1 MATIKDIAE
10 RAGVSVTTVSRILN
24 YDETLNV
31 QDQTKQRVFKAADEL
46 DYQVKPKKKRKQK
59 LRIGVLCSYSAEEE
73 LEDTYYLSI
82 RVAIEKK
89 LETEGYKKIP
99 VSLEALAE
107 DGKQID
113 GLICLGTFS
122 RSIVERIRKLHKPIV
137 FVDAV
142 GDEECFDSVVID
154 FAYAIQ
160 KALYYLL
167 EAGHKKIAFI
177 GGIERDQDGVL
188 VEDRREI
195 LFRSIMAERG
205 LLREEYVRTEGY
217 MPKSGYRQGKAL
229 FEMADPPTAVF
240 TANDALAVGCYRA
253 AQEAGLSIP
262 QDLSVMGFNDISMAK
277 YLAPP
282 LTTVHIYKEF
292 MGEQAVNL
300 LAERI
305 TSGREISMRISVP
318 TTLVIRE
325 SVAVL
330 GAEKEK

>member
-46 DYQVKPKKKRKQK
+46 EYQVKSKKKRKQK
-59 LRIGVLCSYSAEEE
+59 LKIGVLCSYSAEEE

-89 LETEGYKKIP
+89 LETEGYKKIA
-99 VSLEALAE
+99 VTLEMLS
-107 DGKQID
+107 DSGKQLD

-122 RSIVERIRKLHKPIV
+122 RSIVKRIRELHKPIV

-154 FAYAIQ
+154 FAYSMQ

-167 EAGHKKIAFI
+167 EAGHRRIAFI
-177 GGIERDQDGVL
+177 GGIERDQDGEL

-195 LFRSIMAERG
+195 LFRSHMAERG

-217 MPKSGYRQGKAL
+217 MPKAGYRQGKAL
-229 FEMADPPTAVF
+229 FALEERPTAVL

-262 QDLSVMGFNDISMAK
+262 QDVSILGFNDISMAK

-318 TTLVIRE
+318 TKLVIRE

-330 GAEKEK
+330 NGKREE